1 MPAPSIQTAS
11 KLTLLGLIDQA
22 MGELGLL
29 QPTTIFGNT
38 DNQVIQLLAL
48 AQREGKEFSS
58 MANKNGGW
66 EEMRQQKLFNTAGV
80 GNLTGNTTISS
91 AIITGISSTTGI
103 VAGMVATGTGIPSET
118 LVSSVDSA
126 TQVTLNTAATA
137 TATGIG
143 LSFGTQSYSLP
154 ADFSYFMTQTFWDR
168 NYRWQLMGPLEAQ
181 EWQVLKSGISPTG
194 PRRRFRIMGN
204 LFYIDPVPAEVTTI
218 VYEYYSN
225 SWCQSNAG
233 VAQSKWAADTDYY
246 TLDDDCF
253 ILGLKWRFLRAKGFD
268 YEEERDVYDKACQR
282 ALARNGGGRDLPLNA
297 VSTADRL
304 LNYNNVPDTGYG
316 S

>member
-1 MPAPSIQTAS
+1 MPTPIQTAS
-11 KLTLLGLIDQA
+11 KLTLLGL
-22 MGELGLL
+22 MGQTCNEIGLL
-29 QPTTIFGNT
+29 APSTIFGNT
-38 DNQVIQLLAL
+38 DNQVIQFLAL

-66 EEMRQQKLFNTAGV
+66 EEMRQQKKFVTAGV

-91 AIITGISSTTGI
+91 AIITNITSTTGI
-103 VAGMVATGTGIPSET
+103 VAGMVATGTGIPSES
-118 LVSSVDSA
+118 LVLSVDSA
-126 TQVTLNTAATA
+126 TQVTLDTSAMATG
-137 TATGIG
+137 TGIG

-154 ADFSYFMTQTFWDR
+154 IDFQYFMTQTFWDR
-168 NYRWQLMGPLEAQ
+168 NYRWQLMGPLDAQ
-181 EWQVLKSGISPTG
+181 EWQVLKSGIAPTG

-218 VYEYYSN
+218 AYEYYSN
-225 SWCQSNAG
+225 AWCQSSTG
-233 VAQSKWAADTDYY
+233 TLQSKWAADTDYY

-268 YEEERDVYDKACQR
+268 YQEEADMWMKACQR
-282 ALARNGGGRDLPLNA
+282 ALARNGGNRNLPLNA
-297 VSTADRL
+297 QSMENRL
-304 LNYNNVPDTGYG
+304 LNYNNIPDTSYG

>member
-1 MPAPSIQTAS
+1 MPTPIQTAS
-11 KLTLLGLIDQA
+11 KLNLLGLVGQA
-22 MGELGLL
+22 INEIGLL
-29 QPTTIFGNT
+29 APTTIIGNSDT
-38 DNQVIQLLAL
+38 QIIQFLAL
-48 AQREGKEFSS
+48 AQREGKEFSA

-66 EEMRQQKLFNTAGV
+66 EEMRQQKTFQTAGV
-80 GNLTGNTTISS
+80 GNLTGNTHTT
-91 AIITGISSTTGI
+91 AIITGITSTAGV
-103 VAGMVATGTGIPSET
+103 VAGMVATGTGIPSES
-118 LVSSVDSA
+118 LVLSVDSA

-154 ADFSYFMTQTFWDR
+154 TDFQYFMTQTFWDR
-168 NYRWQLMGPLEAQ
+168 NYRWQLMGPLDAQ
-181 EWQVLKSGISPTG
+181 EWQVLKSGIAPTG

-218 VYEYYSN
+218 AYEYYSN
-225 SWCQSNAG
+225 AWCQSSTG
-233 VAQSKWAADTDYY
+233 TLQSKWAADTDYY

-268 YEEERDVYDKACQR
+268 YAEEYTIWMNACQR
-282 ALARNGGGRDLPLNA
+282 VLARNGGNRNLPLNA
-297 VSTADRL
+297 QSMENRL
-304 LNYNNVPDTGYG
+304 LNYNNVPDTNYG

>member
-1 MPAPSIQTAS
+1 MPAPPIQTAS

-22 MGELGLL
+22 CGELGLL
-29 QPTTIFGNT
+29 QPTTIVGNT
-38 DNQVIQLLAL
+38 DNQAIQLLAL
-48 AQREGKEFSS
+48 AQREGKEFSAL
-58 MANKNGGW
+58 ANGNGGW
-66 EEMRQQKLFNTAGV
+66 EEMRLQKSFNTAGV
-80 GNLTGNTTISS
+80 GGLTGNTTISS
-91 AIITGISSTTGI
+91 AVVTGISSTASIT
-103 VAGMVATGTGIPSET
+103 AGMVATGTGIPSET
-118 LVSSVDSA
+118 LVVSVDSA
-126 TQVTLNTAATA
+126 TQVTLGTAATA

-154 ADFSYFMTQTFWDR
+154 TDFAYFMTQTFWDR
-168 NYRWQLMGPLEAQ
+168 NYRWQLMGPLDAQ

-204 LFYIDPVPAEVTTI
+204 LFYLDPVPAEVTTI

-225 SWCQSNAG
+225 AWCQSNAG

-253 ILGLKWRFLRAKGFD
+253 ILGLKWRFLRAKGLD
-268 YEEERDVYDKACQR
+268 YEEEYTAYVNACQR
-282 ALARNGGGRDLPLNA
+282 TLSRNGGTRNLPLNA
-297 VSTADRL
+297 TSGATRL
-304 LNYNNVPDTGYG
+304 LGYNNVPDTGFG